1 MCGIVGFW
9 GNGDDQVIRNMTNTL
24 YHRGP
29 DEQSFA
35 NPESGLY
42 LGHTRLA
49 ILDLSPSGSQPMVSH
64 DGRYYIVFNG
74 EIYNYQDIKTNLKRN
89 WKGHSD
95 TEVLLECVIEYGLEK
110 TLELISGMFA
120 FALYDIEKKKLF
132 LARDRFGEK
141 PLYYSQMNG
150 HFFFGSELKAI
161 VKHPSFKKRVSKRAL
176 KSFFKYNY
184 IPAPYSIFENTY
196 KLKPAHYIEFNIE
209 DSTYIERPYWKIKKE
224 KSFNGDYQDA
234 LSILETKLMTT
245 VKEQMVS
252 DVSIGA
258 FLSGGVDSSTVVALM
273 QKVSSKPVKTF
284 SIGFNEKKFNEAVF
298 AKIVANH
305 LGTAHT
311 EMYVSAKDAL
321 DVIPKLSTIYDEPF
335 SDSSQI
341 PTCLVSELTK
351 KHVTVA
357 LSGDAGDEVFGGY
370 NRYFF
375 APKIYNRLQM
385 IPAPLKKMVISGID
399 TVPNS
404 IWDKILPFSTDK
416 LYKLASVLDVKS
428 EYEIYNRLIS
438 HWKEAENPVLS
449 EDFLCNYEFDNDE
462 RMSFEEKMMMLDTNT
477 YLPDDILVKVDR
489 AGMAVSLES
498 RIPFLDHRVVE
509 FAWSLPLEFK
519 IKNGVGK
526 RILRDILH
534 KHVPR
539 ELIDRPKMGFG
550 VPLDSWL
557 RHELKE
563 WAENLLDEQKIKSAG
578 LLNYSIIKKKWDEHQ
593 SGKMNWQYLLWD
605 VLMFQDWYEN
615 NFIC

>member
-1 MCGIVGFW
+1 
-9 GNGDDQVIRNMTNTL
+9 
-24 YHRGP
+24 
-29 DEQSFA
+29 
-35 NPESGLY
+35 
-42 LGHTRLA
+42 
-49 ILDLSPSGSQPMVSH
+49 
-64 DGRYYIVFNG
+64 
-74 EIYNYQDIKTNLKRN
+74 
-89 WKGHSD
+89 
-95 TEVLLECVIEYGLEK
+95 
-110 TLELISGMFA
+110 MFA
-120 FALYDIEKKKLF
+120 FALYDMENKTLF

-150 HFFFGSELKAI
+150 HFFFGSELKAL
-161 VKHPSFKKRVSKRAL
+161 VKHPSFNKKISKRAL

-184 IPAPYSIFENTY
+184 IPAPDSIYENTY
-196 KLKPAHYIEFNIE
+196 KLKPAHYIEFNTK
-209 DSTYIERPYWKIKKE
+209 DSTFIERPYWTIKKDE
-224 KSFNGDYQDA
+224 IFKGSYQEA

-245 VKEQMVS
+245 VKEQMIS

-284 SIGFNEKKFNEAVF
+284 SIGFNEKKFNEAEY
-298 AKIVANH
+298 AKAVANH
-305 LGTAHT
+305 LKTDHT

-321 DVIPKLSTIYDEPF
+321 SVVPKLSTIYDEPF
-335 SDSSQI
+335 SDSSQV
-341 PTCLVSELTK
+341 PTYLVSAMTR

-375 APKIYNRLQM
+375 APKIHNKLKM
-385 IPAPLKKMVISGID
+385 IPFPMKKMLISGIK
-399 TVPNS
+399 TVPNKV
-404 IWDKILPFSTDK
+404 WDKVLPFTTDK
-416 LYKLASVLDVKS
+416 VHKLASVLDLKS
-428 EYEIYNRLIS
+428 EYDIYNRLIS
-438 HWKEAENPVLS
+438 HWGDAENPVLS
-449 EDFLCNYEFDNDE
+449 DESVINYSFDKSDS
-462 RMSFEEKMMMLDTNT
+462 MSFEEKMMMLDTHT

-509 FAWSLPLEFK
+509 FAWTLPLEYK
-519 IKNGVGK
+519 IQKGVGK
-526 RILRDILH
+526 RILRDILY

-557 RHELKE
+557 RNELKE
-563 WAENLLDEQKIKSAG
+563 WAEDLLNEQKIKSAG

-615 NFIC
+615 NFIR

>member
-1 MCGIVGFW
+1 
-9 GNGDDQVIRNMTNTL
+9 
-24 YHRGP
+24 
-29 DEQSFA
+29 
-35 NPESGLY
+35 
-42 LGHTRLA
+42 
-49 ILDLSPSGSQPMVSH
+49 
-64 DGRYYIVFNG
+64 
-74 EIYNYQDIKTNLKRN
+74 
-89 WKGHSD
+89 
-95 TEVLLECVIEYGLEK
+95 
-110 TLELISGMFA
+110 
-120 FALYDIEKKKLF
+120 
-132 LARDRFGEK
+132 
-141 PLYYSQMNG
+141 
-150 HFFFGSELKAI
+150 
-161 VKHPSFKKRVSKRAL
+161 
-176 KSFFKYNY
+176 
-184 IPAPYSIFENTY
+184 
-196 KLKPAHYIEFNIE
+196 
-209 DSTYIERPYWKIKKE
+209 
-224 KSFNGDYQDA
+224 
-234 LSILETKLMTT
+234 
-245 VKEQMVS
+245 
-252 DVSIGA
+252 
-258 FLSGGVDSSTVVALM
+258 
-273 QKVSSKPVKTF
+273 
-284 SIGFNEKKFNEAVF
+284 
-298 AKIVANH
+298 
-305 LGTAHT
+305 
-311 EMYVSAKDAL
+311 
-321 DVIPKLSTIYDEPF
+321 
-335 SDSSQI
+335 
-341 PTCLVSELTK
+341 LTK